1 MQATDLYVQL
11 ASELSNPGDPHALLA
26 RLLEPIVR
34 LTGARAGSAHL
45 HSPDGGLVRQ
55 AASWASSAA
64 GAGVERTVVVPLG
77 CRGRVLGE
85 IHLSV
90 AADAVIADATVAFHR
105 TIGALLGL
113 ALRDAGLERES
124 RQAFAADVH
133 DGIAQTLA
141 FARMRMPLL
150 EEAIVAHDGNAALR
164 YCTDVRQSIGTV
176 HTNLRAILAQ
186 CNAPMDPKG
195 LKHALRSSVRC
206 FQEQTQVDLVFND
219 GAPGLRLSATQEA
232 QVYLIVQEALANIA
246 KHAGARHAWLNIEQQ
261 DDRVQVVVEDDG
273 AGLPATTPTAS
284 LSHFGMDIMRQRAA
298 RLGGEFDI
306 AARTGGGTRMRLA
319 FPSRAA
325 EGVQT

>member
-1 MQATDLYVQL
+1 MQATDLYLQL
-11 ASELSNPGDPHALLA
+11 ASELSNPSDPHALLG

-45 HSPDGGLVRQ
+45 HAPDSGLVRQ
-55 AASWASSAA
+55 AMSWALSAA
-64 GAGVERTVVVPLG
+64 ATGEERTVIVPLG

-124 RQAFAADVH
+124 RQALAADVH

-150 EEAIVAHDGNAALR
+150 EEAIVAKDGDAALR

-186 CNAPMDPKG
+186 CNARIDPKG

-219 GAPGLRLSATQEA
+219 RAPELRLSATQEA

-261 DDRVQVVVEDDG
+261 DDRFQVVVEDDG
-273 AGLPATTPTAS
+273 AGLPAATPLAS

-298 RLGGEFDI
+298 RLGGEIDI
-306 AARTGGGTRMRLA
+306 AARTGGGTRMRLV